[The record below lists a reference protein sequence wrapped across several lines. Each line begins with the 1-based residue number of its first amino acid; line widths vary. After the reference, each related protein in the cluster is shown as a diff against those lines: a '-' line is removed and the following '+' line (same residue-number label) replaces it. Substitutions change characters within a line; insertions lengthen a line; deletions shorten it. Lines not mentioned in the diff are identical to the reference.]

1 MVAGWNVG
9 WTRQV
14 VKGVATIASFA
25 IEGQTLKR
33 KFQNVARMVVLALLC
48 LPLPASAGGIF
59 APFILHPVRRDIPAE
74 QIAEADRSFAQEH
87 ATREDFVVTA
97 QDGVVLRGWK
107 VRAAHPNGDWVL
119 LLHGRSQNRLSMI
132 RYAEFLLGSGY
143 SVVMMDA
150 RAHGES
156 GGTIA
161 TYGHV
166 ERYDERSIVD
176 ALTAA
181 EHPQHIFAMGESM
194 GAAVALQSAAIDPRI
209 EAVIAE
215 GAFRNLHEVFFDYAG
230 LRVSAFL
237 GKTFFRPAAMLAV
250 HETEHQVGF
259 RLDDVSPEASVA
271 ARSFPVLLISGL
283 RDHNVPKRHAE
294 AIFLA
299 ASGPK
304 ELWLVPK
311 ARHQKAMETAPEEFQ
326 SRVLRFFSRAQV
338 ASN

>member
-1 MVAGWNVG
+1 MVAGWNGG

-14 VKGVATIASFA
+14 AKGLAEIAGWRF
-25 IEGQTLKR
+25 EGQTLTG
-33 KFQNVARMVVLALLC
+33 KFQNVARTVLLALLC

-59 APFILHPVRRDIPAE
+59 APFILHPVRRNIPAE
-74 QIAEADRSFAQEH
+74 QIAEADRSFAQEN

-132 RYAEFLLGSGY
+132 RYAGFLLGSGY
-143 SVVMMDA
+143 NLVMMDA

-176 ALTAA
+176 ALTAG

>member
-1 MVAGWNVG
+1 LTG
-9 WTRQV
+9 
-14 VKGVATIASFA
+14 K
-25 IEGQTLKR
+25 L
-33 KFQNVARMVVLALLC
+33 QNVARTVALALLC

-59 APFILHPVRRDIPAE
+59 APFILHPVRRNIPAE
-74 QIAEADRSFAQEH
+74 QIAEADRSFAQAH

-107 VRAAHPNGDWVL
+107 VRAAHPNGDWIL

-143 SVVMMDA
+143 NVVMMDA

-230 LRVSAFL
+230 LRMSAFL

>member
-1 MVAGWNVG
+1 MG
-9 WTRQV
+9 
-14 VKGVATIASFA
+14 K
-25 IEGQTLKR
+25 L
-33 KFQNVARMVVLALLC
+33 QNVARTVVLVLLC
-48 LPLPASAGGIF
+48 LPLPASAGGIV
-59 APFILHPVRRDIPAE
+59 APVILHPVRRNIPAE

-156 GGTIA
+156 GGMIA

-166 ERYDERSIVD
+166 ERYDEHSIVD

-283 RDHNVPKRHAE
+283 RDHNIPKRHAE

>member
-1 MVAGWNVG
+1 MLV
-9 WTRQV
+9 
-14 VKGVATIASFA
+14 
-25 IEGQTLKR
+25 IEGQTLMGKL
-33 KFQNVARMVVLALLC
+33 QNVVRTVVLALLC
-48 LPLPASAGGIF
+48 VPLPASAGGIF

-74 QIAEADRSFAQEH
+74 RIVEADRSFAQEH

-156 GGTIA
+156 GGMIA

-259 RLDDVSPEASVA
+259 RLDEVSPEASVA